1 MPTLF
6 SVWVTMATML
16 LSATALL
23 GTSRQRSVGTPNVTV
38 TVPRTC
44 ALGHAVH
51 AGQRLVTVPSL
62 CDNETDVL
70 CKSCFGEYFNVVCF
84 LHMYT

>member
-23 GTSRQRSVGTPNVTV
+23 GTSRQRSVGTPNYETGGTFVEATKVPTV
-38 TVPRTC
+38 VPMLVFTLVSPR
-44 ALGHAVH
+44 
-51 AGQRLVTVPSL
+51 AG
-62 CDNETDVL
+62 
-70 CKSCFGEYFNVVCF
+70 
-84 LHMYT
+84 LHSPL